1 MARADVSH
9 LTGSKNNKE
18 KTKKKNTNLQHGKD
32 NVSVRY

>member
-18 KTKKKNTNLQHGKD
+18 KKKKNTNQQHGKD